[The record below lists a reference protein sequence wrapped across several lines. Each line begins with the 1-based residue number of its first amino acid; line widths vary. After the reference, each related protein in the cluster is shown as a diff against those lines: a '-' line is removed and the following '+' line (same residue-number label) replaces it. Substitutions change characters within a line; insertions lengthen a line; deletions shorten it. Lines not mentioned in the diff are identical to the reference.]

1 MRLGPHALA
10 NSAHTLLGLEGD
22 AQPQPGTIKLRCR
35 ALFLR
40 RSPSRAL
47 SALHSRLGERVVD
60 AGRHWGV
67 CRRLSV

>member
-47 SALHSRLGERVVD
+47 SALHSRLG
-60 AGRHWGV
+60 
-67 CRRLSV
+67 